1 MSIFEAFETPKDL
14 RAQYETSPCT
24 AGVMGLKTLN
34 VICGPNNSGKSR
46 LLRSLFVPRK
56 SAGHVFF
63 RTAEADRGAV
73 QRQAVNLSRSM
84 FNEMHARGF
93 PRNYVEEIQRLA
105 EPADKLDATLRL
117 LLGDSSLD
125 PHVGLDRLNGF
136 GFDVPKWRAGL
147 VEASVDH
154 DFDAFAYVPAIRSC
168 RNLGADDSI
177 FQHVNKRYFSEQ
189 LSAARCYGGQELFQ
203 RVRGLL
209 LGKPSQRQQVRHFE
223 ELLSK
228 EFFDGREVS
237 LSPREDGGYDE
248 LYIRIEPE
256 PERAVSKLGDG
267 LQSIIIQLAPAFLS
281 EGKSLALFIEEPE
294 LYLHPGLQR
303 RLFEVLLDLDKHTHW
318 ERHQVFVTS
327 HSNHLLDLTLDHER
341 VAILRVEKTV
351 GDRSDD
357 QVLRAT
363 AEEDAKFKVEM
374 VAPGEIRLL
383 HDLGVQSSSVFL
395 SNCTIWVEGP
405 TDRTIIRHYMELIA
419 KRDKVELRED
429 LDFSFVYYAGSLAER
444 LSLLD
449 EDGPDVDRMCSRMFF
464 VADGDIEGKGD
475 RVDRLREK
483 LGERF
488 HLLQCR
494 EVENTVSAGV
504 LREVIAAWYGNKAS
518 ELALPK
524 AGDIPGSGL
533 GTLIMEGFDGFLKNE
548 KWAAED
554 GGLVQRRKTRFADMV
569 REHTKTVADLS
580 PAALAVAEAAV
591 EFVHNHRAA
600 ANTPAS

>member
-84 FNEMHARGF
+84 FNEMHARGC

-177 FQHVNKRYFSEQ
+177 FQHINKRYFSEQ

-267 LQSIIIQLAPAFLS
+267 LQSIIIQLASAFLS

-327 HSNHLLDLTLDHER
+327 HSNHLLDLTLDHDR
-341 VAILRVEKTV
+341 IAILRVEKTV

-357 QVLRAT
+357 AVVRAT
-363 AEEDAKFKVEM
+363 AEEDARFKVEM

-419 KRDKVELRED
+419 EDQGVELRED

-449 EDGPDVDRMCSRMFF
+449 DKAPDIERMCSKLFF
-464 VADGDIEGKGD
+464 VADRDIKTKGD
-475 RVDRLREK
+475 RAARLEAK

-488 HLLQCR
+488 HLLGCR
-494 EVENTVSAGV
+494 EIENSVTASV
-504 LREVIAAWYGNKAS
+504 LRKIVAARTKSNPDELPLVKEAGLADAKLGNLLSKTYEDTTAKR
-518 ELALPK
+518 A
-524 AGDIPGSGL
+524 
-533 GTLIMEGFDGFLKNE
+533 
-548 KWAAED
+548 WAAKD
-554 GGLVQRRKTRFADMV
+554 GGLSQDYKSDFAELV
-569 REHTKTVADLS
+569 CTCVAS
-580 PAALAVAEAAV
+580 VEEMAPAAIAVAEAAV

-600 ANTPAS
+600 ANTPAT